1 MMPMKTVARRS
12 EKPGSGFRAAM
23 INLLWLALFAS
34 SVACRKPADSKRGF
48 SQGELPGT
56 TLETN
61 NVPSHLWTQ
70 FRGADQG
77 RVSSQGDPPTTWSE
91 GKNVLWKTEIPGSG
105 ASSPIIAEGK
115 VWLTTS
121 TDDDRSLRALALD
134 VESGA
139 ILLNQEVFNL
149 AATPPKH
156 RVNNPA
162 SPTPVAEG
170 GKLFVSF
177 GTHGA
182 ACLATSDGS
191 ILWKNTELQFD
202 DEKMGPG
209 ASALLAGE
217 ILVLSCDG
225 TDKRFIAG
233 LNKNTGQIVWK
244 TDRSN
249 PIATAIPYRKAFS
262 TPLLAALNGVEQI
275 ISSSS
280 FRLFGYEPASGKELW
295 SAEIP
300 GFCPIPVPTVRSN
313 RIYVCTGYNKAE
325 LWAFEAQDGG
335 KPPLRVWKT
344 TRSVPLISSPVLVR
358 DFLYFVS
365 QEGIASCVEAES
377 GDLLWNERLGGTY
390 WASPLYAKGR
400 VYFFAENGTT
410 TILPASP
417 EFSVLAKNKLDG
429 EIMAT
434 PAAFEDSLILRTKT
448 HLYRLQSSRAETK
461 VATRR

>member
-1 MMPMKTVARRS
+1 MIKTVAKRS
-12 EKPGSGFRAAM
+12 AKPSSGCPAAIM
-23 INLLWLALFAS
+23 NLLGLALFVS
-34 SVACRKPADSKRGF
+34 FVACRKPADLPRG
-48 SQGELPGT
+48 SSAPEQLGT

-61 NVPSHLWTQ
+61 NVPSHLWSQ

-77 RVSSQGDPPTTWSE
+77 RVSSQGEPPTVWSE
-91 GKNVLWKTEIPGSG
+91 SKNVLWKTEVPGSG
-105 ASSPIIAEGK
+105 ASSPIVAEGK

-134 VESGA
+134 VETGA
-139 ILLNQEVFNL
+139 ILLNREIFNL

-162 SPTPVAEG
+162 SPTPVVESG
-170 GKLFVSF
+170 RVFVSF
-177 GTHGA
+177 GTYGV
-182 ACLATSDGS
+182 ACLGTSDGS
-191 ILWKNTELQFD
+191 IVWKNTELQFD

-233 LNKNTGQIVWK
+233 LNKNTGQIVWQ

-262 TPLLAALNGVEQI
+262 TPLLASLNGVEQI

-280 FRLFGYEPASGKELW
+280 YRLFGYEPVSGKELW
-295 SAEIP
+295 SVEIP

-325 LWAFEAQDGG
+325 LWAFETQDGG
-335 KPPLRVWKT
+335 KPPKRVWKM
-344 TRSVPLISSPVLVR
+344 TRSVPLISSPVLVQ

-377 GDLLWNERLGGTY
+377 GDMLWNERLGGAY

-410 TILPASP
+410 TILSASP

-434 PAAFEDSLILRTKT
+434 PAAFEDALILRTKT
-448 HLYRLQSSRAETK
+448 HLYRLQSSGAETK